1 MRQNFQKKLSILA
14 LLLSCI
20 GFISETNAQVNLQF
34 LGRFS
39 TGFYDKAAAE
49 ISAYDPGTKRLFVA
63 NSADTSIKIVNLSN
77 PANPVLI
84 SSISL
89 KPYGIDLNSVACRN
103 GLVATCVIDSAGKTV
118 NGKVVFFNT
127 SGTFL
132 KQVTVGANPDMIT
145 FSKDGKRA
153 VVANEGEPLDYRLID
168 PLGSIS
174 IIDLSGGIANL
185 SQSNVATAGFA
196 SFNGTNLDFRIK
208 ITGRVLDSLGNFLR
222 NSTVAEDLEP
232 EYVTISDDGNM
243 AWVTCQEN
251 NCIAEVNLNTATV
264 TKLIPLGFKNYSLTL
279 FSVNENKMDASDQGG
294 SVNSTNWPV
303 FGMYQPDAISSFQK
317 GTTTFLVTAN
327 EGDVRAD
334 WGTANSEEVRFGN
347 ASYVLDTNKFG
358 GSAAVAALKAN
369 TALGRLTVS
378 NKYGDFNNDGRF
390 DSIFCFGGRSFSIW
404 NASTGALVFDSKDE
418 IEKITLATYP
428 ANFNA
433 SSTNNTLK
441 NRSDDKGPEPEAI
454 TVGVIGDSTYAFIGL
469 ERIGGIMVYNITNPA
484 TAYFVQYINTRNFAQ
499 TPGLNL
505 GGDLGPEGIEF
516 VPAGESPDG
525 KPMLIVSNEISGTV
539 AIFRIN
545 APSTFKLQ
553 VLHSSDM
560 ESGISAVIDA
570 PNFAAIV
577 DKLEDEYPNT
587 LVLSSGD
594 NTLPGPF
601 LSSGEDPSLQALLRT
616 TASSYYAGN
625 GNQLRAAIGR
635 PDIAIM
641 NIIGYNASALGN
653 HEFDLGTTELNGQ
666 IGVDIRNNG
675 TDKRWIGAQFPYVSC
690 NLNFSA
696 DVNLSYLYTNQ
707 ILRDTEFKTAANITN
722 NNQKKGIAPSV
733 IIERNGEKIGVVGIT
748 TQILAK
754 ISSPGSTTIVGPQ
767 VDDMPALAAI
777 MQPFIDSLRIGQG
790 INKIIVLSHLQQLSN
805 EVALAPLL
813 KGVDILI
820 AGGNHQLLA
829 DGSDRIRPGQA
840 VFGTYPIRSTNNDG
854 DPILILNSSA
864 EWRYVNRLV
873 VEFDSIGK
881 IMLNSLDTIVNGA
894 YASDTAMVT
903 SLYGTYAAGF
913 TVGSKGA
920 NVRTLCAAIG
930 SVINNKDGNILGKS
944 NVFLEGRR
952 NLVRTE
958 ETNLGNISSDAN
970 LWYAKKYDSQVRVSL
985 KNGGGIRSAIGFV
998 NAVGDQVTLEPNQA
1012 NPSASKPAGSISQ
1025 LDVEGSLRF
1034 NNSLVIVTTN
1044 AAGLRRLIEHGI
1056 SATRNG
1062 QTPGQFPQ
1070 VGGVSFSFDTTLST
1084 GSKIRSMVIID
1095 SLGNRQ
1101 DTIVRNGQ
1109 LFGDTSRIYKIV
1121 TLNFLANPSGSGSP
1135 IGGDG
1140 YPFPSNITARVN
1152 LDTAIKATGT
1162 STFAG
1167 IGSEQDAFAEYMQA
1181 LYTVNSYNVR
1191 DTNVFGDR
1199 RIQQLNMRPDAI
1211 FPETNPAISIQ
1222 QARNTAAPTLVRVR
1236 GIVSKAW
1243 GRFIYIQDATG
1254 GIGVRQSTGALVDA
1268 ITAGTLKAGDSVEV
1282 VGPRNEF
1289 NNYAQIQLNSGV
1301 YTNANTV
1308 IVLGSN
1314 KTVTPINLTIKQLL
1328 ANPEAYES
1336 ELIRIKGLRSSGTG
1350 NFAASTNYNFWD
1362 GTTTGDT
1369 IVFRVISAAD
1379 TEIEDAPA
1387 LAIPKDTFTF
1397 EGILAQFCSSPANGC
1412 SSGYQLYGVRK
1423 NDIIVTAPVLKN
1435 FNLISPS
1442 NNASV
1447 TVAAGSTDVINI
1459 VWSAANAATYK
1470 WMATLP
1476 IGSFTSPLLVNPSNN
1491 AGKDTV
1497 LSLTS
1502 GLLDGIL
1509 ANAGLKPG
1517 DSIQLK
1523 WTVFGYLGVDSLKAS
1538 QDFFITLKRFRTL
1551 TPFNLLTPA
1560 NNTRLVTKATDNTPV
1575 SITWSAS
1582 NGASSY
1588 NWFLDA
1594 LNGSFVTPILRLPSD
1609 NGGAATTLTLTNS
1622 AIDGVAKNAGVAEGD
1637 SVTLKWTVKA
1647 YTNNDSIFATQS
1659 YEIKIVREKSVGL
1672 LNNFE
1677 ATSNVIVFPNPAK
1690 EAIDFETDLNLIG
1703 AKVIITDLLGKTV
1716 SEHIYEGS
1724 PLNISEIKVGLYLVL
1739 VQTENGILTNKL
1751 IKE

>member
-1 MRQNFQKKLSILA
+1 MNQLFTRLSLFMLLA
-14 LLLSCI
+14 I
-20 GFISETNAQVNLQF
+20 GFIQVSEAQVSLQF

-39 TGFYDKAAAE
+39 TGYYNLAAAE
-49 ISAYDPGTKRLFVA
+49 ISAYDAGTKRLFVA
-63 NSADTSIKIVNLSN
+63 NSADTSIKIVDLSN
-77 PANPVLI
+77 PANPTLI

-89 KPYGIDLNSVACRN
+89 KPYGIDLNSVACNN
-103 GLVATCVIDSAGKTV
+103 GLVATCVIDSLGKTV

-132 KQVTVGANPDMIT
+132 RQVRVGANPDMVT
-145 FSKDGKRA
+145 FTKDGKKA
-153 VVANEGEPLDYRLID
+153 VVANEGEPSDYRQID
-168 PLGSIS
+168 PVGSVS
-174 IIDLSGGIANL
+174 IIDLSNGIANL
-185 SQSNVATAGFA
+185 SQANVTTAGFTA
-196 SFNGTNLDFRIK
+196 FNNTTLDFRIK

-232 EYVTISDDGNM
+232 EYVSINDEGTM

-251 NCIAEVNLNTATV
+251 NCLAEVNLNTSTV
-264 TKLIPLGFKNYSLTL
+264 TRLIPLGFKNYSLTQ
-279 FSVNENKMDASDQGG
+279 NKMDASDNGTT
-294 SVNSTNWPV
+294 VNINNWPV
-303 FGMYQPDAISSFQK
+303 FGMFQPDAISAYQSG
-317 GTTTFLVTAN
+317 GTTYLVTAN

-334 WGTANSEEVRFGN
+334 WGAANNEEVRFG
-347 ASYVLDTNKFG
+347 SSTYVLDTTKFG

-369 TALGRLTVS
+369 AALGRLTVT

-404 NASTGALVFDSKDE
+404 NATTGQLVFDSKDDFE
-418 IEKITLATYP
+418 RITLAAYP

-441 NRSDDKGPEPEAI
+441 NRSDDKGPEPEAVAI
-454 TVGVIGDSTYAFIGL
+454 GVIGDSTYAFIGL
-469 ERIGGIMVYNITNPA
+469 ERIGGIMVYNITNP
-484 TAYFVQYINTRNFAQ
+484 TSPYFVQYINTRNFSQ
-499 TPGLNL
+499 TPGLNS
-505 GGDLGPEGIEF
+505 GGDLAPEGIEF
-516 VPAGESPDG
+516 VPAGQSPDG
-525 KPMLIVSNEISGTV
+525 KPMLILSNETSGTV
-539 AIFRIN
+539 VMFRIN
-545 APSTFKLQ
+545 TPNTFKLQ
-553 VLHSSDM
+553 ILHSSDM
-560 ESGISAVIDA
+560 ESGLSAVNDA
-570 PNFAAIV
+570 PNFAAIS

-587 LVLSSGD
+587 LILSSGD

-601 LSSGEDPSLQALLRT
+601 LSSGEDLSLQTPLRN
-616 TASSYYAGN
+616 TAAAYYTGN
-625 GNQLRAAIGR
+625 GNQVRPAIGR

-641 NIIGYNASALGN
+641 NIIGYNASAMGN
-653 HEFDLGTTELNGQ
+653 HEFDLGTTELNSQ
-666 IGVDIRNNG
+666 IGVDIRSNG
-675 TDKRWIGAQFPYVSC
+675 ADKRWIGAQFPYVSC
-690 NLNFSA
+690 NLNYSQ

-707 ILRDTEFKTAANITN
+707 RLRDTEFKTAANITAN
-722 NNQKKGIAPSV
+722 SQKKGIAPSV

-754 ISSPGSTTIVGPQ
+754 ISSPGATTVVGPQ

-777 MQPFIDSLRIGQG
+777 VQPFIDSLRIREG

-840 VFGTYPIRSTNNDG
+840 VFGTYPIRATNNDG
-854 DPILILNSSA
+854 DPLLILNSSA

-873 VEFDSIGK
+873 VSFDSIGK
-881 IMLNSLDTIVNGA
+881 IMLNSLDTMINGA
-894 YASDTAMVT
+894 YASDSAMVT
-903 SLYGTYAAGF
+903 SLYGSYAAGF
-913 TVGSKGA
+913 TPGSKGA

-930 SVINNKDGNILGKS
+930 SVINVKDGNVLGKA

-970 LWYAKKYDSQVRVSL
+970 LWYAKKYDPTVKVSL
-985 KNGGGIRSAIGFV
+985 KNGGGIRSAIGYV
-998 NAVGDQVTLEPNQA
+998 NAVGDKVSLEPNQA
-1012 NPSASKPAGSISQ
+1012 NPSANKPAGSISQ

-1044 AAGLRRLIEHGI
+1044 SAGLRRLMEHGI

-1070 VGGVSFSFDTTLST
+1070 VGGVAFSFDTTLAT

-1109 LFGDTSRIYKIV
+1109 LFGDTSRVYKIV

-1152 LDTAIKATGT
+1152 LDTAIKTAGT
-1162 STFAG
+1162 SSFAG

-1181 LYTVNSYNVR
+1181 LYTTNAYNVR

-1211 FPETNPAISIQ
+1211 FPETNPATSILV
-1222 QARNTAAPTLVRVR
+1222 ARNTAAPTLVRVR
-1236 GIVSKAW
+1236 GVVSRAW

-1254 GIGVRQSTGALVDA
+1254 GIGVRQSAGAMVDA

-1289 NNYAQIQLNSGV
+1289 NNYAQIQLNSGA
-1301 YTNANTV
+1301 YTASNTV

-1314 KTVTPINLTIKQLL
+1314 RIVTPVNLTVKQLM

-1350 NFAASTNYNFWD
+1350 NFAASANYNFWD
-1362 GTTTGDT
+1362 GTTVGDT

-1387 LAIPKDTFTF
+1387 LAIPTDTFTF

-1412 SSGYQLYGVRK
+1412 TNGYQLYGVRK
-1423 NDIIVTAPVLKN
+1423 GDIIFTPPAPKMSA
-1435 FNLISPS
+1435 FNLLSPA

-1447 TVAAGSTDVINI
+1447 EVETNGTALVNI
-1459 VWSAANAATYK
+1459 VWSNAKAASYK

-1476 IGSFTSPLLVNPSNN
+1476 IGSFTSPLVSYASNN
-1491 AGKDTV
+1491 AGKDTI
-1497 LSLTS
+1497 LSLPS
-1502 GLLDGIL
+1502 GAVDNLL
-1509 ANAGLKPG
+1509 ASAGLGKG

-1523 WTVFGYLGVDSLKAS
+1523 WTVFGYLGNDSLKAS
-1538 QDFFITLKRFRTL
+1538 QDFLITIKRKRVL
-1551 TPFNLLTPA
+1551 TPFTLVAPA
-1560 NNTRLVTKATDNTPV
+1560 NNTRLLTKENNPSVVA
-1575 SITWSAS
+1575 ITWNASTSATR
-1582 NGASSY
+1582 Y
-1588 NWFLDA
+1588 NWFLDLPA
-1594 LNGSFVTPILRLPSD
+1594 GNFGSPIVRLASD
-1609 NGGAATTLTLTNS
+1609 NSGAATTLTLTNG
-1622 AIDGVAKNAGVAEGD
+1622 AIDAVAKANGVAEGD
-1637 SVTLKWTVKA
+1637 SILLKWTVKA
-1647 YTNNDSIFATQS
+1647 YVATDSLFATQS
-1659 YEIKIVREKSVGL
+1659 FQINIVREKSVGL
-1672 LNNFE
+1672 AKVSLNNNL
-1677 ATSNVIVFPNPAK
+1677 TVYPNPARN
-1690 EAIDFETDLNLIG
+1690 EVFIDASMNLQG
-1703 AKVIITDLLGKTV
+1703 ASIILTDLLGKEVLTTIYNGNAINT
-1716 SEHIYEGS
+1716 SELKAGIYQLS
-1724 PLNISEIKVGLYLVL
+1724 
-1739 VQTENGILTNKL
+1739 VQTAEGTAVARLVI
-1751 IKE
+1751 E